1 MTKSRPGLW
10 LQVLPS
16 LLAVAAAL
24 LVGAL
29 IILAIGENPV
39 AAYAAMVKGAF
50 GSVAAWADTLQRATP
65 YILGALAFLIA
76 AKAGL
81 FNIGIEGQMYMGGMV
96 AAIIGFS
103 IPHLPAVL
111 HLSLALLGAMLAGL
125 VWSLIPGWL
134 KVKSGVHEVISTI
147 MLNYVAYAA
156 TGYLTVHVFH
166 EPGVVAQTFK
176 IKPAAILPCLL
187 PPSRLNA
194 GFLLA
199 LVIALVLWIFLFYTP
214 WGYNLRVTGLSLP
227 AARYAGIRSRQV
239 IFGAMLA
246 SGAIGGL
253 MGAERILGVY
263 ERFIHAF
270 SPGYGFTAIAVALLG
285 QNHPLGII
293 PAAILFG
300 ALESGSSSMS
310 LQVNVPRELGMML
323 QAVIIVFVA
332 AQAFIKYWLSGP
344 ARRGGRSDQ

>member
-1 MTKSRPGLW
+1 MAKGRKGLW
-10 LQVLPS
+10 LHVLPS
-16 LLAVAAAL
+16 LLAVTAAL

-29 IILAIGENPV
+29 IIMAIGENPL
-39 AAYAAMVKGAF
+39 AAYIAMANGAF

-65 YILGALAFLIA
+65 YILGALAFLMA

-81 FNIGIEGQMYMGGMV
+81 FNIGIEGQMYIGGMA

-103 IPHLPAVL
+103 LTHLPAIL
-111 HLSLALLGAMLAGL
+111 HLSLALLGAILAGL

-176 IKPAAILPCLL
+176 IKPSAILPALL
-187 PPSRLNA
+187 PPSKLNT

-199 LVIALVLWIFLFYTP
+199 LAMAFILWLFLFYTP
-214 WGYNLRVTGLSLP
+214 WGYDLRVVGLNLP
-227 AARYAGIRSRQV
+227 AARYAGVRSQKV

-310 LQVNVPRELGMML
+310 LQVNVPRELGLML

-332 AQAFIKYWLSGP
+332 AQSFIKYQLSNP
-344 ARRGGRSDQ
+344 ARRGGKNTR